1 MHPQDGRLTQRLTR
15 SSGLGKWR
23 WRELSWPSGQV
34 PFSPQSFLCKRLSDL
49 TKYELNQI
57 SCFNPVLHLPPLS
70 ISLFFSERQSQPF
83 LYVWHVDGFHI
94 QNQQLTCML
103 LYAKS
108 YICLSFFLITPHFF
122 WYCLIDTCE
131 YYGTQADLAWPASAM
146 MWLVRARAAASGR
159 LRAWVKTE

>member
-15 SSGLGKWR
+15 SSGLGKQW

-122 WYCLIDTCE
+122 WYCLWLTRVNIT
-131 YYGTQADLAWPASAM
+131 GLKPTLPDLLLPWCDWSEQGPQP
-146 MWLVRARAAASGR
+146 VGGSGP
-159 LRAWVKTE
+159 E